1 MTLVEEDHYFD
12 MLQFNNFHE
21 REDED
26 EPLYMRHDHKEGIWV
41 NVSFQ
46 TTKRLKR
53 NTIISP
59 TRKRKRT
66 NLKKQEPRKEYESL
80 HVYNYL
86 YVFPYVIY
94 INFLL

>member
-12 MLQFNNFHE
+12 MLQFDDFHE
-21 REDED
+21 REDESEAEA

-46 TTKRLKR
+46 TMKRLKR

-59 TRKRKRT
+59 SRKRKRT
-66 NLKKQEPRKEYESL
+66 NLKKTRTTRR
-80 HVYNYL
+80 
-86 YVFPYVIY
+86 I
-94 INFLL
+94 